1 MSSMKKTV
9 RTLLFCFFVI
19 LAYLAYGSGD
29 ARATIIYEWD
39 PCVVPTT
46 CSSGD
51 GGAGAITL
59 TPGGIAPTE
68 TDFTTSTVTDF
79 FFTFD
84 NGAPTVLFSDITVN
98 IAPSA
103 IAGFI
108 HINLFR
114 EIATYTDARL
124 VFAAGSADYKN
135 FIEPIFVPSLFPVEI
150 NSGHWV
156 LSTLVTD
163 PVPIPVP
170 VPEPSTLGM
179 FAIGLA
185 GLGVMTRRRRKQSDL
200 ASVSSVPK

>member
-1 MSSMKKTV
+1 MKFTKKTAHNLV
-9 RTLLFCFFVI
+9 FRFFVV
-19 LAYLAYGSGD
+19 LACLAYGSGS
-29 ARATIIYEWD
+29 ARATLIYEWV

-51 GGAGAITL
+51 GGTGAITL

-114 EIATYTDARL
+114 EIASYTDARL

-156 LSTLVTD
+156 LSSLVD
-163 PVPIPVP
+163 PPTVS
-170 VPEPSTLGM
+170 VPEPSTIAL
-179 FAIGLA
+179 FATGLA
-185 GLGVMTRRRRKQSDL
+185 GLGFMMRRRRRST
-200 ASVSSVPK
+200 